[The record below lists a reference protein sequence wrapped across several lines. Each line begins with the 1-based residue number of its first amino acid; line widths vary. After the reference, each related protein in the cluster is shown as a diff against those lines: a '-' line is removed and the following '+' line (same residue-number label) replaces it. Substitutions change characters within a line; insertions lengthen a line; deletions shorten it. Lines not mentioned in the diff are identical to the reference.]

1 MIKLLKDF
9 IGAVESTFSTSPQML
24 EDLLEL
30 LEERLEI
37 ENNRLSDNLTAFDL
51 EQAIEYVS
59 SVINKKH
66 SLLGSGELIAEA
78 IRDSV
83 IVDYLFE
90 NNYVKP
96 LQLKFQQLVYT
107 DEYGDLVLE
116 AFYTE
121 MRRLGESKHWEA
133 KAHLK
138 KYIDP
143 RALAFFKSK
152 SLLPIYL
159 LDDPLNDEGVYS
171 ACSSVAQA
179 TPLDKEPLLDSLN
192 SVTDPYQYE
201 QLISSYIQSLGLSS
215 RVTKGSGDQGADVVI
230 EFEGTVCVVQCKL
243 YSGTVGNKAVQEVSA
258 AKGFY
263 NAESAIVVTNSTFTK
278 SAKQLA
284 KSLSVQITHHTGLSD
299 TLSNVFNLNLN
310 EPNVDDSCSYVY
322 NGDRLDKAIQSNDT
336 QRLLDHLESTL
347 KKLDF
352 IYYRNEN
359 HFKFS
364 GIDGFTDILLF
375 CISSEEEEPFC
386 DFLTF
391 YDEMEKRDAFNCD
404 IKILFTLNDVSTE
417 IARKAK
423 ALDFELITD
432 ESIIDRI
439 SELQVP
445 EDFYDDEL

>member
-107 DEYGDLVLE
+107 VEYGDLVLE

-121 MRRLGESKHWEA
+121 MRRFGESKHWEA

-215 RVTKGSGDQGADVVI
+215 RVTKGSGDH
-230 EFEGTVCVVQCKL
+230 E
-243 YSGTVGNKAVQEVSA
+243 EV
-258 AKGFY
+258 
-263 NAESAIVVTNSTFTK
+263 
-278 SAKQLA
+278 
-284 KSLSVQITHHTGLSD
+284 
-299 TLSNVFNLNLN
+299 
-310 EPNVDDSCSYVY
+310 
-322 NGDRLDKAIQSNDT
+322 
-336 QRLLDHLESTL
+336 
-347 KKLDF
+347 
-352 IYYRNEN
+352 
-359 HFKFS
+359 
-364 GIDGFTDILLF
+364 
-375 CISSEEEEPFC
+375 
-386 DFLTF
+386 
-391 YDEMEKRDAFNCD
+391 
-404 IKILFTLNDVSTE
+404 
-417 IARKAK
+417 
-423 ALDFELITD
+423 
-432 ESIIDRI
+432 
-439 SELQVP
+439 
-445 EDFYDDEL
+445 